1 MSNFKVQHDDEEIIK
16 QLDKIFVNFEV
27 IYTDF
32 IKKKDKLDLYGKAPI
47 SIALSE
53 PVEEMIH
60 YICANLKN
68 ELGMECT
75 KSSLI
80 EKMILYV
87 LSDPKILSNF
97 IATIYGI
104 AR

>member
-1 MSNFKVQHDDEEIIK
+1 MPKFKLQHDEEIIR
-16 QLDKIFVNFEV
+16 QLDEIFVNFEV

-32 IKKKDKLDLYGKAPI
+32 MKKKDKLDLYGKTPI
-47 SIALSE
+47 TIILSE

-80 EKMILYV
+80 EKMALYI

-97 IATIYGI
+97 ITTMYET